1 MCQTKKSY
9 VLQYLWFVSL
19 NWDELQ
25 LPTDSEQLHAHKSKI
40 FIHIHAGYR
49 HADITS
55 TKYTKVHT
63 GLILKGSRYAAT
75 QLEDK

>member
-9 VLQYLWFVSL
+9 VLQYPWFVSL
-19 NWDELQ
+19 NRDELQ
-25 LPTDSEQLHAHKSKI
+25 LPADSEQLHAYKSRI

-55 TKYTKVHT
+55 TKYAKVHS
-63 GLILKGSRYAAT
+63 GLILKGSRYTAT